1 MIFEALHTS
10 VLKVLIK
17 YLLIA
22 STQVG
27 IVCWVSLDESDLD
40 RGMRW
45 RWRTENIGGFL
56 FFFFCFFLGPHLWH
70 MEVAGLGVESE
81 L

>member
-27 IVCWVSLDESDLD
+27 IYVGYPLMSQTWIE
-40 RGMRW
+40 
-45 RWRTENIGGFL
+45 E
-56 FFFFCFFLGPHLWH
+56 
-70 MEVAGLGVESE
+70 
-81 L
+81 